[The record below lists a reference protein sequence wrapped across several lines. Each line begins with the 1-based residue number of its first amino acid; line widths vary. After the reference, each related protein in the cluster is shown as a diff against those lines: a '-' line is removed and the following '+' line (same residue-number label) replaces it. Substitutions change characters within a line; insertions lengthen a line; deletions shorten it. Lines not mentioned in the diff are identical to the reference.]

1 MNGLSPALDWLDA
14 DFEHGLRRYQRKL
27 TEGTGHHWRGPA
39 VIRPMIQLRSPLER
53 CEPMRVTYAD
63 YYDPERW
70 WL

>member
-1 MNGLSPALDWLDA
+1 MNGQPAIDWLTA
-14 DFEHGLRRYQRKL
+14 DFEEGLQRCKRKRRHGDLD
-27 TEGTGHHWRGPA
+27 HWHGPV
-39 VIRPMIQLRSPLER
+39 VIRPMIQLRSPLAR